1 MALTN
6 YGSRFLS
13 PWNSHRHYNIKVVK
27 FVRLGSCYEDP
38 GDEDPCLNFET
49 HCLKVMF
56 LSEENSLFERG
67 DCCKKIGMADKG
79 LI

>member
-6 YGSRFLS
+6 YGSRFVS

-38 GDEDPCLNFET
+38 GDEDPCF
-49 HCLKVMF
+49 CQKRIVYLKEGIVV
-56 LSEENSLFERG
+56 
-67 DCCKKIGMADKG
+67 KKIGMADKG